1 MFEQEGEGVRT
12 FEDGMARDGRR
23 GGGWQG
29 RDLCHR
35 TPSWPG
41 CLLMIAWSDE
51 HTAPHHPL
59 VITFIIF
66 LFIIIIFILIVRIQS
81 WVPIIS

>member
-1 MFEQEGEGVRT
+1 
-12 FEDGMARDGRR
+12 MARDGK
-23 GGGWQG
+23 GGEGVEEGRQG

-59 VITFIIF
+59 VITFIVFLFIIF